1 MKRIAPEVQ
10 STEEHE
16 ENPNDEQ
23 QEEGREQ
30 QISREEQQDGRDLVH
45 LRIYELEAI
54 KKARKLHTNLKTRR
68 NAVQNML
75 KEPYGIPA
83 PFTKGQWVYRIRAK
97 ARKYESN
104 FDGPYQVQEV
114 LGKGAY
120 KLRDIT
126 GREKGIY
133 NQDQLK
139 LAYSADNDPIQVL
152 VL

>member
-1 MKRIAPEVQ
+1 MQKGPRGPIHRR
-10 STEEHE
+10 TRR
-16 ENPNDEQ
+16 NPNDEQ

-83 PFTKGQWVYRIRAK
+83 PLQRTM
-97 ARKYESN
+97 
-104 FDGPYQVQEV
+104 
-114 LGKGAY
+114 
-120 KLRDIT
+120 
-126 GREKGIY
+126 GIQ
-133 NQDQLK
+133 N
-139 LAYSADNDPIQVL
+139 
-152 VL
+152 